1 VEAGES
7 LGFLP
12 GDLKE
17 KLDPYLRPLYDALLD
32 MIPYDKLSKMLE
44 RSTIEIAPLA
54 FMRGRT
60 LGNAFVILDEA
71 QNSSENQMKM
81 FLTRMGRGSKFI
93 ITGDMS
99 QIDLPHKI
107 PSGLVQAVTLL
118 DKVKGVSIVKLDKRD
133 VIRHKL
139 VESVIDRYDIMEA
152 AKKKK
157 K

>member
-1 VEAGES
+1 
-7 LGFLP
+7 
-12 GDLKE
+12 
-17 KLDPYLRPLYDALLD
+17 
-32 MIPYDKLSKMLE
+32 
-44 RSTIEIAPLA
+44 
-54 FMRGRT
+54 
-60 LGNAFVILDEA
+60 
-71 QNSSENQMKM
+71 MKM

-118 DKVKGVSIVKLDKRD
+118 DKVKGVSIITLDKRD